1 MRGERSW
8 IVSPRRTRV
17 VLALAALIALTAL
30 GSLALEI
37 TTPPELTGRSGP
49 TGLSTLTALVFLIA
63 GAPVA
68 ARRPGH
74 PIGRIFLG
82 TAFAWAAGGVLTQ
95 FVLRAAVSGGP
106 YPPALVV
113 LAWLNYWSWVA
124 GVMPAIVLAPQ
135 FFPDGRLLSPR
146 WRFLPM
152 LTWLGIAMLIAGA
165 SVADYEVL
173 PGVRNPFRAEG
184 LWSDLLQS
192 QGAFGSYLAYL
203 AYGIVLVAAVLTIA
217 TLVIRTRRGT
227 RTERQ
232 QLRVLLA
239 AAVIFPTTLILAIIW
254 SALDASQ
261 GTTPRPPPFILQL
274 MLVLGLLAL
283 PLAIAIAILRYRLYD
298 IDVVIKRTV
307 VYAALLLMLLATY
320 GIVVI
325 VVGTLARPLTGSSE
339 LAVAG
344 STLVVV
350 LLFQPL
356 RSWILRAV
364 DRQFYRAQYDAQRT
378 VDAFAEQLRDEID
391 LAALDTEL
399 TRVVSAALRPSYVSL
414 WLKPR

>member
-1 MRGERSW
+1 M
-8 IVSPRRTRV
+8 
-17 VLALAALIALTAL
+17 
-30 GSLALEI
+30 
-37 TTPPELTGRSGP
+37 
-49 TGLSTLTALVFLIA
+49 
-63 GAPVA
+63 
-68 ARRPGH
+68 
-74 PIGRIFLG
+74 
-82 TAFAWAAGGVLTQ
+82 
-95 FVLRAAVSGGP
+95 
-106 YPPALVV
+106 
-113 LAWLNYWSWVA
+113 
-124 GVMPAIVLAPQ
+124 
-135 FFPDGRLLSPR
+135 
-146 WRFLPM
+146 
-152 LTWLGIAMLIAGA
+152 
-165 SVADYEVL
+165 
-173 PGVRNPFRAEG
+173 
-184 LWSDLLQS
+184 
-192 QGAFGSYLAYL
+192 
-203 AYGIVLVAAVLTIA
+203 
-217 TLVIRTRRGT
+217 IRTRRGT

-239 AAVIFPTTLILAIIW
+239 AAVIFPTSLILAIIW

-283 PLAIAIAILRYRLYD
+283 PLAITVAILRYRLYD

-414 WLKPR
+414 WLKLR